1 MELIR
6 SLHNLRQHHKKCV
19 ATIGNFDGIHLG
31 HQAIISQLKEI
42 AQKYDLPGVV
52 IIFEPQPQEYFAP
65 ENAPARLTRL
75 REKVKEMERLGVD
88 RLICMKFDGELANL
102 SAREFVELLL
112 IDGLDIRHLVV
123 GDDFR
128 FGKNRQGDYSTLEK
142 MADEFGYELD
152 HTNTCSFQGMRISSS
167 RIRQALA
174 NDDLNLASQLL
185 GRTYSI
191 SGRVVH
197 GDKRGKELGFATA
210 NMELHRLH
218 SPVVG
223 VYVTRVHIKGNKG
236 TGESSHQAVTS
247 IGTRPMFDGEGM
259 RLETHILDFDETIYA
274 QHIRV
279 DFLEKLR
286 PESKFSDI
294 DDLKKA
300 IETDIKNARQ
310 YFSENSPGSAKR
322 GPSIASID

>member
-19 ATIGNFDGIHLG
+19 ATIGNFDGMHLG

-42 AQKYDLPGVV
+42 AKKYDLPTVV
-52 IIFEPQPQEYFAP
+52 IIFEPQPQEYFSP
-65 ENAPARLTRL
+65 DNAPARLTRL
-75 REKVKEMERLGVD
+75 REKVEEIEQLGVD
-88 RLICMKFDGELANL
+88 RLVCMKFNGELANL
-102 SAREFVELLL
+102 SAREFVGRLL
-112 IDGLDIRHLVV
+112 IEGLEISHLVV

-152 HTNTCSFQGMRISSS
+152 HTNTCLFQGMRISST

-185 GRTYSI
+185 GRAYSI

-197 GDKRGKELGFATA
+197 GDNRGKELGFATA
-210 NMELHRLH
+210 NIELHRLH
-218 SPVVG
+218 NPVAG
-223 VYVTRVHIKGNKG
+223 VYITRVHIKHNQEP
-236 TGESSHQAVTS
+236 GESNLQAVTS

-259 RLETHILDFDETIYA
+259 RLETHILDFSKDIYA
-274 QHIRV
+274 KHIRV
-279 DFLEKLR
+279 EFLKKLR
-286 PESKFSDI
+286 PEIKYSDI
-294 DDLKKA
+294 DELKKA
-300 IETDIKNARQ
+300 IGTDIEDAHK
-310 YFSENSPGSAKR
+310 FFAKR
-322 GPSIASID
+322 NS